1 MTINWWKNGIDFIG
15 MKFHSNENIEWHC
28 MKIELKILKFD
39 SNALNWIKIELK
51 RNGIQIGTKGIEN
64 LLMTMMF

>member
-1 MTINWWKNGIDFIG
+1 
-15 MKFHSNENIEWHC
+15 